1 MNKFIAKVL
10 KSAGVNNAKVSKDN
24 KNPRFKVVENK
35 LTLEGIVKPNR
46 YAMTIK
52 DNTGKQIDKLSVV
65 IQNSNDVVNRISE
78 SLQTLHLLSENYD
91 SNMLKEEDEE
101 FDKIVVDEDAPA
113 NIIDGLDNLYDSILD
128 VAEQAEALVDVADD
142 NDAEQINAVIGLA
155 SSLYDCAI
163 DVDDLKSDLIDE
175 DEDID
180 EGLSR
185 VVSKSDVEKALN
197 NLTMAE
203 SLLRKNR
210 NYSDIYTA
218 IKDIKSELIVRGK

>member
-101 FDKIVVDEDAPA
+101 FDEIVVDEDAPA

-197 NLTMAE
+197 SLTMAE

>member
-1 MNKFIAKVL
+1 M
-10 KSAGVNNAKVSKDN
+10 
-24 KNPRFKVVENK
+24 
-35 LTLEGIVKPNR
+35 TLEGIVKPNR

-91 SNMLKEEDEE
+91 SNLLKEEDEE
-101 FDKIVVDEDAPA
+101 FDEIVVDEDAPA

-197 NLTMAE
+197 SLTMAE

>member
-91 SNMLKEEDEE
+91 SNLLKEEDEE
-101 FDKIVVDEDAPA
+101 FDEIVVDEDAPA

-197 NLTMAE
+197 SLTMAE

>member
-91 SNMLKEEDEE
+91 SNLLKEEDEE
-101 FDKIVVDEDAPA
+101 FDEIVVDEDAPA

-175 DEDID
+175 DVDID

-197 NLTMAE
+197 SLTMAE